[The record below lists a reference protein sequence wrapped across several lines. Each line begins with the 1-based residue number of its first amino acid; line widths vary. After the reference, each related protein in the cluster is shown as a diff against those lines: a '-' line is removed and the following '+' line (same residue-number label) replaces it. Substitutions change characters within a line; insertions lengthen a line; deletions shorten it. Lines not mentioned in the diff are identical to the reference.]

1 VKKVGEVRRC
11 ALLIKIRSRT
21 GLSKVRFFV
30 IRAFWERIGCSVV
43 VVGGYMVGRAGGG
56 IQVLRRR

>member
-1 VKKVGEVRRC
+1 VETGEKVVRRC

-30 IRAFWERIGCSVV
+30 IRANVRVQ
-43 VVGGYMVGRAGGG
+43 GG
-56 IQVLRRR
+56 ILRVVIRERERERERGEGERGS